1 MRPYSVD
8 LRERIVQAVNGGA
21 SVRSVAQRFAVSAPT
36 VSRYVALHRKEV
48 SLQPRTAPGAKKR
61 LSPDQLTAL
70 ENALQDQPVWGGPK
84 PDATLPERR
93 LWLEREQGVCVSVS
107 TENAKHLSGVHRA
120 LVGLGYTYKK
130 RR

>member
-8 LRERIVQAVNGGA
+8 LRERIVQAVVEGA

-36 VSRYVALHRKEV
+36 VSRYVAKQKREAT
-48 SLQPRTAPGAKKR
+48 LQPKTPPGAKKR

-70 ENALQDQPVWGGPK
+70 ENALQDQP
-84 PDATLPERR
+84 DATLVERC
-93 LWLEREQGVCVSVS
+93 LWLEKEHGVSISVA
-107 TENAKHLSGVHRA
+107 TVHRV
-120 LVGLGYTYKK
+120 LVDLGYTYKK